1 MKTPSVEPAQRGRL
15 LPRISFRAAL
25 SVVTLCAVIAW
36 CVRQAA
42 AGEVI
47 AGAVVAML
55 GCVAI
60 CFALYIAMFV
70 FAWVPAY
77 LGRDRWADVQRGN
90 PFADGQLPPQ
100 ILPPR
105 SPSP

>member
-1 MKTPSVEPAQRGRL
+1 MKTPSVEPVQRGRL

-25 SVVTLCAVIAW
+25 TSVTLCAVVAW
-36 CVRQAA
+36 CVRQAV
-42 AGEVI
+42 AGSVL
-47 AGAVVAML
+47 AGAVVAVL
-55 GCVAI
+55 ICLAA
-60 CFALYIAMFV
+60 CFAMYMVLFL

-90 PFADGQLPPQ
+90 PFANGQLPPQ

-105 SPSP
+105 SPGP

>member
-1 MKTPSVEPAQRGRL
+1 MKTPSVEPAQQGRL
-15 LPRISFRAAL
+15 LPRVSFRTAL
-25 SVVTLCAVIAW
+25 LTVTLCAVIAW

-42 AGEVI
+42 AGAML
-47 AGAVVAML
+47 AGAVVAVL
-55 GCVAI
+55 ACLAA
-60 CFALYIAMFV
+60 CFALYIVLFL

-77 LGRDRWADVQRGN
+77 LGRDRWADVHRGN

-105 SPSP
+105 SPTP